1 MKWKYTVSCQDIGFC
16 VYKLNC
22 ENCKY
27 ESNAHL
33 AQVWPL
39 QASAVVSTFLQQ
51 QTAASDCLRWRLQW
65 NTDTQLT
72 ILMNRVRLCS
82 NTGWIQLLFCQRE
95 QLYLLSPSRSMHL
108 YFIAVFYFS
117 CIIFFNYLIIFN
129 VPLIAPRG
137 WWKCF
142 SDCVYTGICNL
153 NINIF
158 LAEATSIKYTVYIC
172 TQCIMIKI

>member
-95 QLYLLSPSRSMHL
+95 QLYLLSPSRQCTFTLLM
-108 YFIAVFYFS
+108 YFIFLVLFLMCLSLPLGDGESAF
-117 CIIFFNYLIIFN
+117 
-129 VPLIAPRG
+129 LIA
-137 WWKCF
+137 F
-142 SDCVYTGICNL
+142 I
-153 NINIF
+153 
-158 LAEATSIKYTVYIC
+158 LAYVI
-172 TQCIMIKI
+172 